1 MAFAVV
7 SNPFKQSQECTEVPD
22 EQCEEKDIKVP
33 KQEKEHKKKCLL
45 ADDDSLPPTPA
56 PSYPSPPA
64 PTPAPSY
71 PSPSPSYPTPAVQ
84 TNVLRS
90 NSNITFI
97 ETFGNGQFSSISN
110 IDQV

>member
-1 MAFAVV
+1 MTLAVV
-7 SNPFKQSQECTEVPD
+7 SNSFKQSQECTEVPD

-45 ADDDSLPPTPA
+45 EGEVSPPPTPA

-64 PTPAPSY
+64 PTPA
-71 PSPSPSYPTPAVQ
+71 PSYPTPAVQ